1 MTEHV
6 VGTLLSRLRDWWRT
20 QDQLGLLDSQEL
32 GRVAWDLGLSEDALR
47 DLVARGPDAVHLLY
61 ERMQVL
67 GLSKAD
73 VDLAAHGVL
82 RELQKT
88 CALCNEKGMCEKD
101 LARRPDDPVW
111 KSYCSN
117 AVTLE
122 TLMKLKEGA
131 SSR

>member
-101 LARRPDDPVW
+101 LARRP
-111 KSYCSN
+111 
-117 AVTLE
+117 
-122 TLMKLKEGA
+122 G
-131 SSR
+131 